1 MRGAQGWTI
10 TEAVCEKGGAE
21 SRPRDSARGP
31 GVFRL
36 RALTLSA
43 PSAGTIYLGPITFAT
58 GGSSPIPAG
67 SDSCTFRWSS
77 TALASVAGL
86 AAHVK
91 LHVGGASMA
100 QQMATAKSS
109 GAGARVSGLRFR
121 RLLAVSDRN
130 ELYPL
135 LLRVVRLLDGH
146 VNLVSLAN
154 AAFWWNERTRQEW
167 AYDYYATAPSEV

>member
-1 MRGAQGWTI
+1 MTDPDRTMSRMFTGGDESSELLISWWEGLDQDRGERATLRRAAAPSEVVFGSSFH
-10 TEAVCEKGGAE
+10 KLLSGL
-21 SRPRDSARGP
+21 RRRGYP
-31 GVFRL
+31 
-36 RALTLSA
+36 LSA
-43 PSAGTIYLGPITFAT
+43 DRAA
-58 GGSSPIPAG
+58 
-67 SDSCTFRWSS
+67 
-77 TALASVAGL
+77 ALASVAGL

-91 LHVGGASMA
+91 VHVGGASIA

-109 GAGARVSGLRFR
+109 GTGARVSGLRFR
-121 RLLAVSDRN
+121 RLLAVSDGD

-154 AAFWWNERTRQEW
+154 AAFWWNERTRKEW

>member
-1 MRGAQGWTI
+1 MDRTISQIFSEGDDSSELLISWWEGLDQDRGERANLRRAAAPTD
-10 TEAVCEKGGAE
+10 V
-21 SRPRDSARGP
+21 
-31 GVFRL
+31 VF
-36 RALTLSA
+36 
-43 PSAGTIYLGPITFAT
+43 
-58 GGSSPIPAG
+58 GSSFHKLLGGLRRRGYRLG
-67 SDSCTFRWSS
+67 SDRA

-86 AAHVK
+86 VAHAK

-100 QQMATAKSS
+100 QQMATAKFS

-135 LLRVVRLLDGH
+135 LLRVVRLLDGR

-167 AYDYYATAPSEV
+167 AYDYYATAPSEF